1 MSNHSLLYAAKCQV
15 YSINRFWVIKG
26 KPKGG
31 KNTPTSPRVIYVN
44 QQGQPMLIYG
54 GSKTSRSSHPG
65 KSFQKEGF

>member
-44 QQGQPMLIYG
+44 QQGQPMLIYC
-54 GSKTSRSSHPG
+54 GSKTSRSSLPG
-65 KSFQKEGF
+65 KFCQKGSF